1 MQITEHGWKKEH
13 NIRKSNLVLII
24 VLAGF
29 ILSVVYHTVM
39 AKVFG
44 YDYYPYNTFLFWP
57 ADRFNDFLNHFY
69 RAGHLNPY
77 QPPNTF
83 TVYFPFTYICVY
95 LLTFLPAKVAFA
107 LLFGIFICSFAYY
120 IFSNLPASNYRGK
133 ILGVFILTFLS
144 YPILFT
150 VDRGNLEILVF
161 LFLLLFV
168 NYYQKG
174 DNVKSVIFLSLAI
187 AMKLYPGVFVV
198 LFCADKKYKNIIYT
212 GILVLALS
220 VFSAAV
226 LEGGIQASIQGLQHN
241 LGLFKETY
249 LQSIMWLHFNTSLYG
264 AIFILGEKFTFL
276 TIVIKY
282 YIVLALIAFVL
293 TSLFIICKEKEFW
306 RRVSLLVF
314 MMLLLPQLTHD
325 YKMIHLYIAMM
336 LFLNSHKQSQYDML
350 YAILFGLLLIP
361 KDYLMIQSDISIAVF
376 LNPLFMLMIAGTILL
391 DRTSMRV

>member
-57 ADRFNDFLNHFY
+57 EDRFNDFFNHFY
-69 RAGHLNPY
+69 TAKHLNPY
-77 QPPNTF
+77 YPPNLF
-83 TVYFPFTYICVY
+83 TVYFPFTYFCVY

-120 IFSNLPASNYRGK
+120 VFRNLPASDY
-133 ILGVFILTFLS
+133 LGRISGVIILTFLS

-212 GILVLALS
+212 GVLVLALS

-226 LEGGIQASIQGLQHN
+226 LEGGVQASLQGLQNN
-241 LGLFKETY
+241 LGLFKEAY
-249 LQSIMWLHFNTSLYG
+249 MRSVMGLHFNTSLYG
-264 AIFILGEKFTFL
+264 AITILGKKFTFL
-276 TIVIKY
+276 SIVIKY
-282 YIVLALIAFVL
+282 YTVLALIAFAL
-293 TSLFIICKEKEFW
+293 ISLFIVLKEKEFW
-306 RRVSLLVF
+306 KRVSLLVF
-314 MMLLLPQLTHD
+314 MMLLLPQVTFD
-325 YKMIHLYIAMM
+325 YKMIHLYIALM
-336 LFLNSHKQSQYDML
+336 LFLNSHKQSQHDML
-350 YAILFGLLLIP
+350 YAMLFGLILIP
-361 KDYLMIQSDISIAVF
+361 KDYLIIQPDISVAVF
-376 LNPLFMLMIAGTILL
+376 LNPLLMLMIAGTILL

>member
-1 MQITEHGWKKEH
+1 MQFTGNCWEKVH
-13 NIRKSNLVLII
+13 NIRKSYLVLSI
-24 VLAGF
+24 VLTGF

-57 ADRFNDFLNHFY
+57 ADRFNDFFNHFY
-69 RAGHLNPY
+69 RAEHLNPY
-77 QPPNTF
+77 QPPNIF
-83 TVYFPFTYICVY
+83 TVYFPFTYILVY

-107 LLFGIFICSFAYY
+107 LLFGIFICSFAFYV
-120 IFSNLPASNYRGK
+120 FRNLPASDY
-133 ILGVFILTFLS
+133 LGRISGVIILTFLS

-150 VDRGNLEILVF
+150 LDRGNLEILVF

-226 LEGGIQASIQGLQHN
+226 LEGGIQASLQGLQHN
-241 LGLFKETY
+241 LGLFKEDY
-249 LQSIMWLHFNTSLYG
+249 MRSGAGLRFNTSLYG
-264 AIFILGEKFTFL
+264 AITILGEKFTFL
-276 TIVIKY
+276 SIVIKY
-282 YIVLALIAFVL
+282 YTILALIAFAL
-293 TSLFIICKEKEFW
+293 ISLFIVLKEKEFW
-306 RRVSLLVF
+306 TRVSLLVF
-314 MMLLLPQLTHD
+314 MMLLLPQVTFD
-325 YKMIHLYIAMM
+325 YKMIHLYIALM
-336 LFLNSHKQSQYDML
+336 LFLNSHKQSQHEML
-350 YAILFGLLLIP
+350 YAILFGLILIP
-361 KDYLMIQSDISIAVF
+361 KDYLIIQPDISIAVF
-376 LNPLFMLMIAGTILL
+376 LNPLLMLMIAGIILL
-391 DRTSMRV
+391 DRTSRRV